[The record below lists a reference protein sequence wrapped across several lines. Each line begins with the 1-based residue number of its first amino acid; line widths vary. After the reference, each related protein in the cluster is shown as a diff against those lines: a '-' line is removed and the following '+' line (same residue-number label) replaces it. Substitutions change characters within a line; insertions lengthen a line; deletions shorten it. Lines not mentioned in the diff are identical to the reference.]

1 MVSSDYGAPTHDRP
15 TDRPDTNRDITER
28 ILKVRCARRAGRSSA
43 RKLAACAVGSSA
55 KDKEKGTLFRKYLFD
70 LLNATDTILL
80 SALKRA
86 VGKDSA

>member
-1 MVSSDYGAPTHDRP
+1 MSS
-15 TDRPDTNRDITER
+15 PDGQALQPAEEF
-28 ILKVRCARRAGRSSA
+28 AM
-43 RKLAACAVGSSA
+43 CAVGRSA

-86 VGKDSA
+86 VGKDSV